1 MKMAQNKRLI
11 QGLERMVWWWWWR
24 GVLLVKVE
32 KLPGKHLVIAIVKK
46 KKKKS
51 SALWKAIP
59 RHTAQSEYLEQL
71 QAG

>member
-1 MKMAQNKRLI
+1 MKMAQNKRII

-46 KKKKS
+46 KKKKLCFMEGNS
-51 SALWKAIP
+51 TTHSTV
-59 RHTAQSEYLEQL
+59 RVS
-71 QAG
+71 